1 MVILVPQNMN
11 TVKKQTQLIT
21 KIVDKITYNNY
32 YGDKGNTRRNIC
44 ILG

>member
-11 TVKKQTQLIT
+11 TVKTNKQLIT

-32 YGDKGNTRRNIC
+32 YGDKGNTRST
-44 ILG
+44 LG